1 MLCALSGRE
10 TTGLS
15 PILPVPGRHGTSD
28 ALACLTGSVPL
39 LTKPVSG
46 AFLCYHIGHSA
57 LSGHFPQQ
65 TAVFAGNF
73 PLEQHAMNTLQAHPF
88 STVRDLLRYAVTRF
102 TREKLFFGHGS
113 ENAFDEAAYLILH
126 TLSLPLDRLEPFLDA
141 TLLPEE
147 TEAVMTI
154 IDRRV
159 TERIPAAYLTNEA
172 WLQGYSFYVERGV
185 IIPRSFLAELIV
197 EQFAPWVSDP
207 DGITDILELCTG
219 SGCLAIMLAD
229 RFANATVD
237 AVELSPAAL
246 GIAQTNINRYGMKD
260 RIQLHHADLYDGIP
274 EKRYQLIVTNP
285 PYVNQSSMDTL
296 PPEYLHEPQMALAGG
311 FDGMDIVRR
320 IVYTAGERL
329 TDDGLL
335 IVEIGNEAE
344 NAMAAFPELE
354 LTWLSTSGGDDRVF
368 LLTAGQL
375 KGLKKA

>member
-1 MLCALSGRE
+1 M
-10 TTGLS
+10 T
-15 PILPVPGRHGTSD
+15 
-28 ALACLTGSVPL
+28 
-39 LTKPVSG
+39 
-46 AFLCYHIGHSA
+46 
-57 LSGHFPQQ
+57 
-65 TAVFAGNF
+65 
-73 PLEQHAMNTLQAHPF
+73 TLQAHPF
-88 STVRDLLRYAVTRF
+88 STVRDLLRHAVTRF
-102 TREKLFFGHGS
+102 NREKLFFGHGS

-126 TLSLPLDRLEPFLDA
+126 TLSLPLDQLEPFLDA
-141 TLLPEE
+141 KLLPEE
-147 TEAVMTI
+147 IVAVLDI

-185 IIPRSFLAELIV
+185 IIPRSFIAELIV

-229 RFANATVD
+229 RFENAHID
-237 AVELSPAAL
+237 AVELSAAAL
-246 GIAQTNINRYGMKD
+246 GIAQTNIDRYRMKN

-274 EKRYQLIVTNP
+274 EKQYQLIVTNP
-285 PYVNQSSMDTL
+285 PYVNQSSMNVL
-296 PPEYLHEPQMALAGG
+296 PPEYRHEPQMALAGG

-320 IVYTAGERL
+320 IVHTAGERL

-344 NAMAAFPELE
+344 NAIAAFPELE

-368 LLTAGQL
+368 LVTAEQL